1 MDADGGFFMELRMA
15 RSRFSGLAVL
25 VICFC
30 LVMEGCGSADH
41 AAPLPVP
48 HGNSGN
54 GVGSVPNLPPSVPS
68 PNPPPSAS
76 TTNYNS
82 AVWVKVK
89 NSNTWTDA
97 VIAAVDSQITSFE
110 RARDVEDF
118 CPGYSKASKHSH
130 ETCWLRLIGGV
141 VEFESSFNPTDSF
154 KEPSGDMSVGLL
166 ALSPNECANAP
177 TEAALKDPVK
187 NLVCGITIMARL
199 IATDGFIDGPVSGRG
214 ASAYWSTLRAPYIL
228 GKYHLGKK
236 DQIVSITKL
245 YSAY

>member
-1 MDADGGFFMELRMA
+1 MA
-15 RSRFSGLAVL
+15 RGRVYGLAVL
-25 VICFC
+25 ISCFC

-41 AAPLPVP
+41 DAPLRVP
-48 HGNSGN
+48 HANSGN
-54 GVGSVPNLPPSVPS
+54 GAGSVPSSPASAPE
-68 PNPPPSAS
+68 PNPPQSAS

-82 AVWVKVK
+82 AVWAKVK
-89 NSNTWTDA
+89 NSKTWTDA
-97 VIAAVDSQITSFE
+97 VIAGVDSKIASFE
-110 RARDVEDF
+110 RARDIEDF
-118 CPGYSKASKHSH
+118 CPGYSKASKLSR
-130 ETCWLRLIGGV
+130 EVCWLRLVGGV

-154 KEPSGDMSVGLL
+154 KEPDGDMSVGLL

-199 IATDGFIDGPVSGRG
+199 IAADGFIDGPTSARG
-214 ASAYWSTLRAPYIL
+214 ASKYWSTLRAPYIS

-236 DQIVSITKL
+236 DQIIPITKL

>member
-1 MDADGGFFMELRMA
+1 MRTGDLFMELRMA
-15 RSRFSGLAVL
+15 RSRVYGLAIL
-25 VICFC
+25 VSCFC

-41 AAPLPVP
+41 NAPLPVP
-48 HGNSGN
+48 NGNAGT
-54 GVGSVPNLPPSVPS
+54 GAGSVQNPPANAPE
-68 PNPPPSAS
+68 PHPPPSAS

-82 AVWVKVK
+82 AVWLKVK
-89 NSNTWTDA
+89 NTKPWTDA
-97 VIAAVDSQITSFE
+97 VIAAVHSKITSFE

-118 CPGYSKASKHSH
+118 CPGYSKASKHSR
-130 ETCWLRLIGGV
+130 EVCWLRLVGGV

-199 IATDGFIDGPVSGRG
+199 IAADGFIDGPVSGRG
-214 ASAYWSTLRAPYIL
+214 ASAYWSTLRAPYIS

-236 DQIVSITKL
+236 DQIIPITTL